1 MLDISKEQNGNKL
14 VVKLAGRLDTSTA
27 PSLEEELKD
36 ATGGISELVFDM
48 AGLEYISSAG
58 LRVLL
63 AMQKVMNA
71 QGSMKITGA
80 NENIMEIFEV
90 TGFVDILSFE

>member
-1 MLDISKEQNGNKL
+1 MLDINKEQSGSKL
-14 VVKLAGRLDTSTA
+14 VVKLGGRLDTSTA
-27 PSLEEELKD
+27 PSLEEALKD

-48 AGLEYISSAG
+48 TDLEYISSAG

-63 AMQKVMNA
+63 ATQKVMNA
-71 QGSMKITGA
+71 QGSMKISGA